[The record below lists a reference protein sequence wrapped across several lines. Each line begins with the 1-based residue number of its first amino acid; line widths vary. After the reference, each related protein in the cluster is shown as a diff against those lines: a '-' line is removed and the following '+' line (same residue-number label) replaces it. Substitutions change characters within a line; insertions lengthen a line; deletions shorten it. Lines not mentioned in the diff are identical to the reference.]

1 MHFVDTH
8 SHLYAEEF
16 DADREQVV
24 ERALQSGVGHILLPD
39 VEISTREAMMAMATK
54 YDCCYP
60 MVGLHPTSVNDNPA
74 WREELAAVEQLL
86 QEDSSRYI
94 AVGEVGMDL
103 YWSRDSIEEQKQ
115 TFARQIELALQYNL
129 PLDIHVRDAWE
140 ETIEVLSNYRE
151 QPLRGVIHAFSG
163 DESHYR
169 RILELG
175 DFLFGIGGVV
185 TFKRSA
191 LASVVSAM
199 SLEHL
204 VLETDAPYLTPV
216 PHRGKRNESAYIP
229 HIAEMIAQLQVCS
242 VERIAE
248 QTTANAMR
256 MFGIKVEK

>member
-24 ERALQSGVGHILLPD
+24 ERALASGVNHILLPD
-39 VEISTREAMMAMATK
+39 VDRLSREAMMAMAAK
-54 YDCCYP
+54 YSCCSV
-60 MVGLHPTSVNDNPA
+60 MVGLHPTSINDNPA
-74 WREELAAVEQLL
+74 WRDELATIEALL
-86 QEDSSRYI
+86 AEDSSRYV

-103 YWSRDSIEEQKQ
+103 YWSRDFIEEQREA
-115 TFARQIELALQYNL
+115 FARQIELALQYNL

-140 ETIEVLSNYRE
+140 EVIEVISRYSSQN
-151 QPLRGVIHAFSG
+151 LRGVIHAFSG
-163 DESHYR
+163 DETHYR
-169 RILELG
+169 KILELG

-199 SLEHL
+199 SLEHI

-216 PHRGKRNESAYIP
+216 PYRGKRNESAYVP

-242 VERIAE
+242 VAQVAE
-248 QTTANAMR
+248 VTSANAER
-256 MFGIKVEK
+256 MFGIKTQK